1 MAGGLPIHVHAGAA
15 VPPPDAVGRG
25 TAGPPPAWIWV
36 GDTAIDEAEIA
47 REMQHHRSDDPHRS
61 RADAARALVVRELL
75 RREVDRLALAA
86 DVRPEAGESAEEAA
100 IRVLL
105 DREAP
110 VPEVDAAACRRYF
123 EQNRARLHQP
133 DRVHAHHI
141 LLAAPPA
148 DASARGAARVRAEAL
163 IRELREDP
171 ARFGELAREHSACPS
186 REQGGE
192 LGWIERGETPPEF
205 ERQLFML
212 PAGLAGMSVESRW
225 GHHVVQVDAIE
236 RGAPLDYAEALP
248 KIAAYLESQARQNA
262 IHQYLQILAER
273 HGVRGL
279 ESAAER

>member
-1 MAGGLPIHVHAGAA
+1 
-15 VPPPDAVGRG
+15 
-25 TAGPPPAWIWV
+25 
-36 GDTAIDEAEIA
+36 
-47 REMQHHRSDDPHRS
+47 MQYHRSGDPHRS
-61 RADAARALVVRELL
+61 RADAARALVVRVLL
-75 RREVDRLALAA
+75 RREIARLGLAA
-86 DVRPEAGESAEEAA
+86 DLRPEADETSEEAA
-100 IRVLL
+100 VRVLL

-110 VPEVDAAACRRYF
+110 IPEVDAAACRRYF

-133 DRVHAHHI
+133 DRVRARHI

-148 DASARGAARVRAEAL
+148 DAAARGAARLQAEAL
-163 IRELREDP
+163 IGALRKDP
-171 ARFGELAREHSACPS
+171 ARFGELSRQHSACPS

-225 GHHVVQVDAIE
+225 GHHVVWVDAIE

-273 HGVRGL
+273 HSVRGL
-279 ESAAER
+279 EPAAER